1 MQAQEYTPFSSQI
14 LKVKKHTDIEYTFS
28 MSYTGRVKPG
38 QFFEGESQWTWQVD
52 EMSKS
57 SSSS

>member
-1 MQAQEYTPFSSQI
+1 MQAQEYTPFPSQI

-38 QFFEGESQWTWQVD
+38 QFFEVSIPRYG
-52 EMSKS
+52 KRLYR
-57 SSSS
+57 